1 MDFRIARPARDRYGF
16 DESLFSSDGDAIV
29 FDPARALSLAER
41 FVDEDADR
49 ARAASELAAI
59 GLIHE
64 LGHRAVAVERRGDPA
79 GGGPMARGLSALDT
93 RVGAD
98 KVDGGLQTY
107 EQVFPSLPVYRD
119 EVEVGEWLERAK
131 GDVPGREAAL
141 EELALTSVAARNPA
155 AAAYRELTSDPALSQ
170 PAQRQLLVGL
180 AGSDLDPDDPDL
192 ARKAPARTLWAR
204 LVEPIEAA
212 PQSLGAQL
220 RWIRIHWAG
229 WLDDA
234 DLLHIDRQLGVLD
247 EVDRLA
253 WLRAQGGPGSGDQ
266 ADPAA
271 LSGFGGFE
279 DEPEAFSRD
288 RDWMAELV
296 LVAKSTYVWLSQLS
310 RDYGR
315 EISRLDHIPDE
326 ELDELR
332 ARGFTGLWLIGL
344 WERSAASQRI
354 KQWRGNPDAMAS
366 AYSVADYRIADDL
379 GGDEAWA
386 TLRDRAAARG
396 IRLAADMVPNH
407 MGIDSTWVVE
417 RPDLFI
423 SSPFPPF
430 PAYSF
435 TGGDLSSDD
444 RVVIQLEDHYWDA
457 SDAAVVFKRIDKASG
472 EERYIYHGNDGT
484 SFPWNDTAQLDYVKA
499 EVREAVIQQILEV
512 ARRFNV
518 IRFDAAM
525 VLARRH
531 IQRLW
536 YPQPGHE
543 AGIPSRS
550 NAAVPADELRRLMP
564 QEFWREVVDRV
575 AAEVPDTL
583 LLAEA
588 FWLMEGYFVRTLGMH
603 RVYNSAFMHM
613 LRDEKNAEYQ
623 QVIRET
629 VSFDARI
636 LGRYV
641 NFMNNP
647 DERSA
652 IDQFGSDDKYFG
664 AATLL
669 ATLPGLPMF
678 GHGQFE
684 GYSEQYGM
692 EFRRAQR
699 DERPNQWLVDRHRRD
714 ISPLLHERWR
724 FSGSAGFRQLTALEG
739 GGATHDVFAF
749 ANRAEQAPPGAPER
763 RSLVVYLNRYPRAH
777 VRIPGVAEA
786 LGLGHD
792 PDGFVI
798 LRDHR
803 TGHDYLRQLRDLR
816 EHGLELAL
824 DGYGC
829 HVFLAFEEVTDRDGT
844 GWAELAG
851 RLGLSGVPDAHVAL
865 RRMRDEPVREAVAA
879 VFATRVAEE
888 AFLPELG
895 DEVDTQAGADA
906 ARAALTAAFDRL
918 ATITSFE
925 GDTVSV
931 AYDAAKL
938 ASRVRSVRPRLLA
951 QALAGWSIFS
961 AIADVACGAE
971 AERAVVAYDEW
982 DGAAAVGD
990 LARRSGSGDAQAW
1003 RAAELA
1009 RALLAL
1015 PPGRLVEAAD
1025 AAGLP
1030 GSWFESAAV
1039 QAATGWNEWEG
1050 RVYLSAEG
1058 WDEFVDVVAEREMLL
1073 DLTGASDAAAEL
1085 RRRAAEAG
1093 YRLDGE
1099 DAPAPGA

>member
-41 FVDEDADR
+41 YVDEDADR
-49 ARAASELAAI
+49 ARVASEIAAI

-64 LGHRAVAVERRGDPA
+64 LGHRAVAVERRGDPG
-79 GGGPMARGLSALDT
+79 GGGPMARGLGALDA
-93 RVGAD
+93 RIGEGS
-98 KVDGGLQTY
+98 VDQGLVLFENT
-107 EQVFPSLPVYRD
+107 FPALPVYRD
-119 EVEVGEWLERAK
+119 EVEADAWLERAK
-131 GDVPGREAAL
+131 GEVPGREAAL
-141 EELALTSVAARNPA
+141 EELVLTGIAARNPA
-155 AAAYRELTSDPALSQ
+155 AAAYRELTSDPSLAK
-170 PAQRQLLVGL
+170 PAQKQLLDGL
-180 AGSDLDPDDPDL
+180 AGSDLEPDDPEL
-192 ARKAPARTLWAR
+192 ERKAPARTLWQR
-204 LVEPIEAA
+204 LIEPIEAA

-247 EVDRLA
+247 EIDRLA
-253 WLRAQGGPGSGDQ
+253 WLRAQRGPGSGDQ

-271 LSGFGGFE
+271 LAGFGGFD
-279 DEPEAFSRD
+279 DEAEAFSQD

-310 RDYGR
+310 RDYDR
-315 EISRLDHIPDE
+315 DIRRLDEIPDA

-366 AYSVADYRIADDL
+366 AYSVADYRIAEEL
-379 GGDEAWA
+379 GGDAAWA
-386 TLRDRAAARG
+386 DLRDRAMARG

-423 SSPFPPF
+423 SSPYPPF

-444 RVVIQLEDHYWDA
+444 RVTIQLEDHYWDA
-457 SDAAVVFKRIDKASG
+457 SDAAVVFKRIDKQSG

-484 SFPWNDTAQLDYVKA
+484 SFPWNDTAQLDYLRA
-499 EVREAVIQQILEV
+499 EVREAVIEQILEV
-512 ARRFNV
+512 ARRFSV

-550 NAAVPADELRRLMP
+550 SAALPADELRRLMP

-652 IDQFGSDDKYFG
+652 VDQFGSDDKYFG
-664 AATLL
+664 VATLL

-692 EFRRAQR
+692 EFRRPQR
-699 DERPNQWLVDRHRRD
+699 DEHPNQWLVDRHRRE

-724 FSGSAGFRQLTALEG
+724 FSGAAGFRQLTALEG
-739 GGATHDVFAF
+739 GGATSDVFAY
-749 ANRAEQAPPGAPER
+749 ANSAEQAPRGAMER

-786 LGLGHD
+786 LALGHD
-792 PDGFVI
+792 PEAFVI
-798 LRDHR
+798 LNDHR
-803 TGHDYLRQLRDLR
+803 SGLDYLRQSRDLQQN
-816 EHGLELAL
+816 GLELSL

-829 HVFLAFEEVTDRDGT
+829 HVFLAFEEVSDAGGV
-844 GWAELAG
+844 GWADLAHQ
-851 RLGLSGVPDAHVAL
+851 LGLAGVPDAHAAL
-865 RRMRDEPVREAVAA
+865 RRMRDAPVREAVSA

-888 AFLPELG
+888 AFLPELSA
-895 DEVDTQAGADA
+895 DPDTEAGADA
-906 ARAALTAAFDRL
+906 ARSSLTTAFDRL
-918 ATITSFE
+918 ASVVDAD
-925 GDTVSV
+925 GDTVSF
-931 AYDAAKL
+931 AYDVARLAA
-938 ASRVRSVRPRLLA
+938 RVRSVRPRLLA
-951 QALAGWSIFS
+951 QALAGWTIFS
-961 AIADVACGAE
+961 AIGDLACEGDRERVAA
-971 AERAVVAYDEW
+971 AFDEW

-990 LARRSGSGDAQAW
+990 LARRAGTGDAQAW

-1009 RALLAL
+1009 RALLVL
-1015 PPGRLVEAAD
+1015 EPGALVEAAD
-1025 AAGLP
+1025 EPGLP
-1030 GSWFESAAV
+1030 RAWFESQAV
-1039 QAATGWNEWEG
+1039 RTATGWNEWQG
-1050 RVYLSAEG
+1050 QTYLSAEA
-1058 WDEFVDVVAEREMLL
+1058 WDEFVDSVAEREMLL
-1073 DLTGASDAAAEL
+1073 ELSGASNAASEL

-1093 YRLDGE
+1093 YRLDLDG
-1099 DAPAPGA
+1099 DGTSDR